1 MFLTRTP
8 LNLHRFIVLPEKKD
22 TAPSCA
28 GFPAKGRAVLVCGVL
43 QRTRSSQKATALAA
57 ATFSESTPWDMG
69 MHTV

>member
-1 MFLTRTP
+1 MTP
-8 LNLHRFIVLPEKKD
+8 PNLYRFFVLPTKKN
-22 TAPSCA
+22 PRRLA
-28 GFPAKGRAVLVCGVL
+28 GFPAKGGAVFFLFVSRAP